1 MPYGS
6 KSVVRPWS
14 VPSALI
20 AIPVFL
26 IAIPVFLVACGDD
39 SMPARDAAVPYDAPI
54 ADSGAI
60 ADAGGSDA
68 GGTDAGIDAGACL
81 EPFAPCDEGGAPCCG
96 EAVCFRGMCSP
107 PLGGTR

>member
-14 VPSALI
+14 VLGA
-20 AIPVFL
+20 L

-39 SMPARDAAVPYDAPI
+39 AAAPRDA
-54 ADSGAI
+54 GAI
-60 ADAGGSDA
+60 ADAG
-68 GGTDAGIDAGACL
+68 TDAGTDGGADGTDAGACL
-81 EPFAPCDEGGAPCCG
+81 EAFASCVEGGVPCCG
-96 EAVCFRGMCSP
+96 EAVCFRGACSP